1 MFRKFV
7 AFAASVLC
15 AVPLLAV
22 VPAASAVS
30 AEEVPTVYLAGDS
43 TVASYAPSQY
53 PLTGWGQ
60 MLPEFLDGGVRVDNR
75 AIGGRSSKSYV
86 LEGHLDK
93 ILADIQPGDYLFV
106 QFGHN
111 DRQNTDNLCS
121 VNKTYCNRHTEPYT
135 SFKEYLAKY
144 VTGAREHG
152 ATPVLVTP
160 MGRRSYDD
168 KGQFLNDFYDYAQAM
183 KQLSAEY
190 DVPLIDLNSTSI
202 AFYTRIGVPATEEI
216 FLYCDP
222 GECENYQT
230 GREDNVHF
238 QEYGAR
244 WLARFVAEGIG
255 SAGLPMA
262 QHVEFDDADPWN
274 LATNAV
280 VTASSSLETDGWY
293 RWNLT
298 DGQLA
303 ADPHGMGWSSN
314 DQTLNLV
321 DHSEWVSVDLGAVSP
336 LTRVLLAPRS
346 DEGKV
351 GRHFPVDY
359 RVQVSEDGAAWTT
372 VASAAAAPVPT
383 APQELRFPA
392 TRGRYVKVTG
402 TRLRQDPADL
412 TYRMQLG
419 EVKVY
424 SDVVSMRLTG
434 PAELLDGATGAYVAN
449 LRVPPAA
456 GEISNVR
463 FDLRVP
469 DGWSSRKVRERL
481 PYFAAW
487 DVTAPKAGRGTD
499 ALALTAV
506 VTYRQAGT
514 QHTTTAEVLVGKPVP
529 PPPPQPGEHWVSD
542 LPFAEEVN
550 GWGPV
555 ERDASNG
562 EDLAG
567 DGRPLSIGDVG
578 YAKGL
583 GTHADSAVTIALDQC
598 KQFSAV
604 VGVDDE
610 VGDGGSVSFMVEAD
624 GALVWTHPIATGGD
638 GGQAVALDVTGVSKL
653 RLVVDDLANKG
664 HDHADWAAAKL
675 TGCAS

>member
-15 AVPLLAV
+15 AVPLLAG
-22 VPAASAVS
+22 VPAAS

-60 MLPEFLDGGVRVDNR
+60 VLPEFLDAGVRVDNR
-75 AIGGRSSKSYV
+75 AIGGRSAKSYV
-86 LEGHLDK
+86 LEGHLDRM
-93 ILADIQPGDYLFV
+93 LADIKAGDYLFV

-121 VNKTYCNRHTEPYT
+121 VNKTYCNRHTDPYT
-135 SFKEYLAKY
+135 SFKEYLTKY
-144 VTGAREHG
+144 IVGARERG

-168 KGQFLNDFYDYAQAM
+168 KGQFQNDFYDYAQAM

-190 DVPLIDLNSTSI
+190 DVPLIDLNTRSI

-222 GECENYQT
+222 DECDNYQT

-244 WLARFVAEGIG
+244 WLARFVAEGIV
-255 SAGLPMA
+255 SAGLPLA
-262 QHVEFDDADPWN
+262 RNVRFDGADGWN
-274 LATNAV
+274 LAEEAV
-280 VTASSSLETDGWY
+280 VTASSSLEADGWY
-293 RWNLT
+293 RWNIT
-298 DGQLA
+298 DGRLD
-303 ADPHGMGWSSN
+303 ADPHGLGWSSN
-314 DQTLNLV
+314 DQVLNVV
-321 DHSEWVSVDLGAVSP
+321 DHPEWVQVDLGAVSP
-336 LTRVLLAPRS
+336 LTRIMVAPRN
-346 DEGKV
+346 DQGNV
-351 GRHFPVDY
+351 GVHFPVDY
-359 RVQVSEDGAAWTT
+359 TVQVSEDGSAWTT
-372 VASAAAAPVPT
+372 VASVKGAPVP
-383 APQELRFPA
+383 AGPQELTFPA
-392 TRGRYVKVTG
+392 TRGRYVKVAG
-402 TRLRQDPADL
+402 TRLRQNPADL

-424 SDVVSMRLTG
+424 SDVVSIRLTG
-434 PAELLDGATGAYVAN
+434 PAELLDGATGTYVAD
-449 LRVPPAA
+449 LRIPPTV
-456 GEISNVR
+456 GEVTNVR

-481 PYFAAW
+481 PYYAGW
-487 DVTAPKAGRGTD
+487 DVTAPKSGRG
-499 ALALTAV
+499 AEAVPLAVTA
-506 VTYRQAGT
+506 TFRQAGT
-514 QHTTTAEVLVGKPVP
+514 ARTATDEVLVGKPAP
-529 PPPPQPGEHWVSD
+529 EPQPQPGDQWVSD
-542 LPFAEEVN
+542 LPFLEEVN

-555 ERDASNG
+555 ERDMSNG
-562 EDLAG
+562 DNGAG
-567 DGRPLSIGDVG
+567 DGRPLSIGDAG
-578 YAKGL
+578 FEKGL
-583 GTHADSAVTIALDQC
+583 GVHADSAVTVALDQC

-610 VGDGGSVSFMVEAD
+610 VGDGGSVSFSVEAD
-624 GALVWTHPIATGGD
+624 GEPVWVHPIATGRD
-638 GGQAVALDVTGVSKL
+638 AGQAVTLDVTGVGKL

-664 HDHADWAAAKL
+664 NDHADWGAAKL

>member
-1 MFRKFV
+1 MFRKIL
-7 AFAASVLC
+7 ALAASALC
-15 AVPLLAV
+15 AVPLLAGA
-22 VPAASAVS
+22 PAAS

-60 MLPEFLDGGVRVDNR
+60 VLPEFLDAGVRVDNR
-75 AIGGRSSKSYV
+75 AIGGRSAKSYV
-86 LEGHLDK
+86 LEGHLDRL
-93 ILADIQPGDYLFV
+93 LADIKAGDYLFV

-111 DRQNTDNLCS
+111 DKQSTDNLCS
-121 VNKTYCNRHTEPYT
+121 VNQTYCNRHTDPYT
-135 SFKEYLAKY
+135 SFKEYLTKY
-144 VTGAREHG
+144 IVGAREHG

-190 DVPLIDLNSTSI
+190 DVPLVDLNSRSI

-230 GREDNVHF
+230 GKEDNVHF

-244 WLARFVAEGIG
+244 WLARFVAEGIV
-255 SAGLPMA
+255 SAGLPLA
-262 QHVEFDDADPWN
+262 SYVRFTGVDEWN
-274 LATNAV
+274 LAKDAV
-280 VTASSSLETDGWY
+280 VTASSSLEAGGWY
-293 RWNLT
+293 RWNIT
-298 DGQLA
+298 DGDLA
-303 ADPHGMGWSSN
+303 ADPHGLGWSSN
-314 DQTLNLV
+314 DQTMNLV
-321 DHSEWVSVDLGAVSP
+321 DHAEWVNVDLGEVSP
-336 LTRVLLAPRS
+336 LTRVMLAPRN
-346 DEGKV
+346 DQGNV
-351 GRHFPVDY
+351 GVHFPVDFT
-359 RVQVSEDGAAWTT
+359 VQVSEDGAAWTT
-372 VASAAAAPVPT
+372 VASATAAPVP
-383 APQELRFPA
+383 AGPQELTFP
-392 TRGRYVKVTG
+392 TTPGRYVKVTG
-402 TRLRQDPADL
+402 TRLRRDPADL
-412 TYRMQLG
+412 SYRMQLG

-424 SDVVSMRLTG
+424 SDAVSMRLTG

-449 LRVPPAA
+449 LRVPPTV
-456 GEISNVR
+456 GEVSNVR

-469 DGWSSRKVRERL
+469 DGWSNRKVRERL

-487 DVTAPKAGRGTD
+487 DVTAPKAGRGTGPVP
-499 ALALTAV
+499 LTAV
-506 VTYRQAGT
+506 VSYRQAGT
-514 QHTTTAEVLVGKPVP
+514 QQTTTAEVLVGKPVP

-542 LPFAEEVN
+542 LPFVEEVN

-555 ERDASNG
+555 ERDMSNG
-562 EDLAG
+562 EELAG
-567 DGRPLSIGDVG
+567 DGRPLSVGDVG
-578 YAKGL
+578 YPKGL
-583 GTHADSAVTIALDQC
+583 GTHADSAVTIALDGC

-610 VGDGGSVSFMVEAD
+610 VGNDGSVSFTIEAD
-624 GALVWTHPIATGGD
+624 GQPVWVHPIATGRHA
-638 GGQAVALDVTGVSKL
+638 GQAVTLDVTGVSKL
-653 RLVVDDLANKG
+653 RLVIDDLANKG